1 MKKKKKRIV
10 GGTKPDAIT
19 EKEKRFC
26 EEYIKDFNA
35 GRAYRLVY
43 GSKGNDNTC
52 RTEGWRLVR
61 VPRVWEYF
69 QSIQKDVEKVA
80 GITRAM
86 VVQAH
91 KDIAYST
98 IAHLH
103 KTWVER
109 EEFESLTEQQKASIQ
124 EIDTKVVTKG
134 VGKKKTSKEYVRIKL
149 YDRQKSLDAL
159 SRMCGYDEPSK
170 LELSG
175 NKELI
180 AGMFPFG
187 K

>member
-1 MKKKKKRIV
+1 V
-10 GGTKPDAIT
+10 IT
-19 EKEKRFC
+19 EREKRFC
-26 EEYIKDFNA
+26 DNYITDFNA
-35 GRAYRLVY
+35 GRAYRLIY
-43 GSKGNDNTC
+43 GSKGTDNTC
-52 RTEGWRLVR
+52 RTEGWKLVR

-69 QSIQKDVEKVA
+69 QSIQKDVERVA
-80 GITRAM
+80 GITRSM

-98 IAHLH
+98 IAILH
-103 KTWVER
+103 KTWIER
-109 EEFESLTEQQKASIQ
+109 EKFEELTEQQKSSIQ
-124 EIDTKVVTKG
+124 EIDTKIIKK
-134 VGKKKTSKEYVRIKL
+134 GKKTTEFVRIKL
-149 YDRQKSLDAL
+149 YDRHKSLDAL
-159 SRMCGYDEPSK
+159 SRMCGYEEPSK